1 MTKNFLKKLM
11 IGLLTTI
18 LLIGTVSVTVFASE
32 TELYVVEENNQEESE
47 NTDDSGQT
55 IFFDNDSVNV
65 ISGQVFRIDVHYD
78 KSLGV
83 VTWKSDNSSVVSV
96 SENGQLTARK
106 NGTAVITASIPNGD
120 TANCTVVVSGKEI
133 LPEKISMNYRTVRID
148 KSNIRSLKVTLTP
161 DNTLDLSIRWIS
173 ENPEIATVNQN
184 GIVFAKSVGTTV
196 IKAKA
201 VNGLTAECIV
211 TVTQPCIFISMNK
224 SEISIASGKTYQLQ
238 ANIQPSTTTD
248 TFSWISSDT
257 SVAEVTRSG
266 LVKAKKAGSAIIT
279 AKTSNGRTATC
290 KVVVSLTSPVA
301 HAETAGVTSIKI
313 TWNKIP
319 DANGYYIYRRS
330 SSGTYE
336 KIAAVKNG
344 NSTSYVNNNLK
355 AGSTCYYKVKAYG
368 AKKDYDSAMS
378 SAVSAKARLLTPKN
392 LKVSSETIS
401 SVKLTWNKTPD
412 ASGYYI
418 YRSASKN
425 SEYKKIKTI
434 KGNKTFTF
442 TDTGLTTN
450 KTYYYK
456 IQAYY
461 NSSYGNSPST
471 SETAGKS
478 YPVLNVKRYNQYSYG
493 LPSGC
498 EATAAAM
505 LLEANKVSTN
515 PSKVVS
521 KLSSLGLI
529 KPVGNDPRKYFVGHP
544 TTSGY
549 GCYAEPMVKTLNSML
564 PKTKKA
570 IGKKGVSISD
580 LCAELRANRPVMIWA
595 TMTYTVNGSGT
606 YPEVEMYQTIV
617 GSSSWKLPN
626 GKLYKW
632 LGNEHCLLLVGYDR
646 TYYYLNDSMT
656 GKTVKCK
663 KNIVDA
669 RYKEQGQYAIIVK
682 NT

>member
-32 TELYVVEENNQEESE
+32 TELSVVEENNQEESE

-96 SENGQLTARK
+96 GENGQLTARK

-161 DNTLDLSIRWIS
+161 DNTSDLSIRWIS

-196 IKAKA
+196 I
-201 VNGLTAECIV
+201 
-211 TVTQPCIFISMNK
+211 
-224 SEISIASGKTYQLQ
+224 
-238 ANIQPSTTTD
+238 
-248 TFSWISSDT
+248 
-257 SVAEVTRSG
+257 
-266 LVKAKKAGSAIIT
+266 KAKKAGSAIIT

-301 HAETAGVTSIKI
+301 HAETAGATSIKI

-663 KNIVDA
+663 KTIVDA